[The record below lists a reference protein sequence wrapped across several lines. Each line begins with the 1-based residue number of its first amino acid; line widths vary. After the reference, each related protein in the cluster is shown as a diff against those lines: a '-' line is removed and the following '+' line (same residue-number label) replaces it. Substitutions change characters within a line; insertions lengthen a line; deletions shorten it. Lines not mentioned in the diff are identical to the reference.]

1 MDGGIMK
8 KKIVIAALIMMTAY
22 QTAAPGAN
30 AQNCKSPAQIVN
42 NIWKKWGD
50 TIIAVG
56 CVAKSVAATSAAA
69 PVTAGAS
76 LSATAVLSANCIRNT
91 QKYKEA
97 IEKMV
102 SLFNDLADNG
112 PATLGPRRIEFGNL
126 QTGVLVGPMDRTF
139 VSVYP
144 MDKDS
149 VTFRVKKVE
158 GDSKVEVVICR
169 IDTQGTVTNLAVFET
184 DDKDPDGKEYTRTV
198 TGVSNHLVQIRL
210 NGKSA
215 VKKFKYQFRATK

>member
-1 MDGGIMK
+1 MK
-8 KKIVIAALIMMTAY
+8 KKILVTILLALALNT
-22 QTAAPGAN
+22 TAAPTVN
-30 AQNCKSPAQIVN
+30 AQNCKSPAQIVT

-56 CVAKSVAATSAAA
+56 CVVKSAAATSAAA
-69 PVTAGAS
+69 PVTGGAS
-76 LSATAVLSANCIRNT
+76 IVATATLSAQCIRNT

-112 PATLGPRRIEFGNL
+112 PATLGPRRIEFGDL

-158 GDSKVEVVICR
+158 GESKVEVVICK
-169 IDTQGTVTNLAVFET
+169 IDTQGTVTNLSVFET
-184 DDKDPDGKEYTRTV
+184 GENDPDGKEYTKTV

-215 VKKFKYQFRATK
+215 IKKFKYQFRATK

>member
-1 MDGGIMK
+1 MK
-8 KKIVIAALIMMTAY
+8 KKIVIVALMVLIVNATS
-22 QTAAPGAN
+22 APCAN
-30 AQNCKSPAQIVN
+30 AQNCKSPAQLVS

-56 CVAKSVAATSAAA
+56 CVAKSAAAASAAA
-69 PVTAGAS
+69 PVTGGVSLAATAT
-76 LSATAVLSANCIRNT
+76 LSATCIRNT

-102 SLFNDLADNG
+102 SAFNDLADNG

-126 QTGVLVGPMDRTF
+126 QTGVLIGPMDRTF

-158 GDSKVEVVICR
+158 GDSKAEVVICK

-184 DDKDPDGKEYTRTV
+184 DEKDPDGKEYVKTV
-198 TGVSNHLVQIRL
+198 TGVSNFLVQIRL

>member
-1 MDGGIMK
+1 MK
-8 KKIVIAALIMMTAY
+8 KKIVIVAVMMLTINAA
-22 QTAAPGAN
+22 TAAPAQ
-30 AQNCKSPAQIVN
+30 AQNCKSPAQIVSN
-42 NIWKKWGD
+42 VWKKWGD
-50 TIIAVG
+50 VIIAVG
-56 CVAKSVAATSAAA
+56 CVAKSAAATGAVA
-69 PVTAGAS
+69 PVTGGTSLVATAT
-76 LSATAVLSANCIRNT
+76 LSAQCIRNT

-112 PATLGPRRIEFGNL
+112 QATLGPRRIEFGNI
-126 QTGVLVGPMDRTF
+126 QNGVLLGPMDRTF

-158 GDSKVEVVICR
+158 GDSRVEVVICK

-184 DDKDPDGKEYTRTV
+184 DDKDPDGKEYVKVV

-215 VKKFKYQFRATK
+215 VKKFKYQFKATK

>member
-1 MDGGIMK
+1 MK
-8 KKIVIAALIMMTAY
+8 KKILVVTLMILAFGVTTVPKAE
-22 QTAAPGAN
+22 
-30 AQNCKSPAQIVN
+30 AQNCKSPAQIVS

-56 CVAKSVAATSAAA
+56 CVAKSAAATAATA
-69 PVTAGAS
+69 PVTGGAS
-76 LSATAVLSANCIRNT
+76 LVATATLSATCIKNT

-112 PATLGPRRIEFGNL
+112 PATLGPRRIEFGDL
-126 QTGVLVGPMDRTF
+126 QTGVLLGPMDRTF

-149 VTFRVKKVE
+149 VTFRIKKVE
-158 GDSKVEVVICR
+158 GESKVEVVICK
-169 IDTQGTVTNLAVFET
+169 INTQGTVTNLSVFET
-184 DDKDPDGKEYTRTV
+184 DDNDPDGKEYVKTV

>member
-1 MDGGIMK
+1 MK
-8 KKIVIAALIMMTAY
+8 KKIVIASLIMLTVNA
-22 QTAAPGAN
+22 TAAPSAS
-30 AQNCKSPAQIVN
+30 AQNCKSPAQIVS

-56 CVAKSVAATSAAA
+56 CVAKSAAATSAAA
-69 PVTAGAS
+69 PVTGGAS
-76 LSATAVLSANCIRNT
+76 LAATAALSAQCIRNT

-102 SLFNDLADNG
+102 YLFNDLADNG

-126 QTGVLVGPMDRTF
+126 QTGLLVGPMDRTF

-149 VTFRVKKVE
+149 VTFRIKKVE
-158 GDSKVEVVICR
+158 GDSRVEVVICK
-169 IDTQGTVTNLAVFET
+169 IDPQGTVTNLTVFET
-184 DDKDPDGKEYTRTV
+184 DDKDPDGKEYVKTV
-198 TGVSNHLVQIRL
+198 TGVSNYLVQIRL

-215 VKKFKYQFRATK
+215 IKKFKYQFRATK

>member
-1 MDGGIMK
+1 MK
-8 KKIVIAALIMMTAY
+8 KKIIAITIAMLAITV
-22 QTAAPGAN
+22 TAAPPSN
-30 AQNCKSPAQIVN
+30 AQNCKSPAQIVT

-56 CVAKSVAATSAAA
+56 CVVKSAAA
-69 PVTAGAS
+69 TGATAPVTGGAS
-76 LSATAVLSANCIRNT
+76 LVATVTLSATCIKNT
-91 QKYKEA
+91 AKYKEA
-97 IEKMV
+97 AEKMV
-102 SLFNDLADNG
+102 SLFNELADNG
-112 PATLGPRRIEFGNL
+112 PATLGPRRIEFGSP
-126 QTGVLVGPMDRTF
+126 QEGVLIGPMDRTF

-158 GDSKVEVVICR
+158 GESKVEVVICK
-169 IDTQGTVTNLAVFET
+169 IDAQGTVTNLAVFET
-184 DDKDPDGKEYTRTV
+184 DDKDPDGKEYVRTV

-215 VKKFKYQFRATK
+215 VKKFRYQFKATK

>member
-1 MDGGIMK
+1 MK
-8 KKIVIAALIMMTAY
+8 KKILVVMLMILAFSVTTVPKAE
-22 QTAAPGAN
+22 
-30 AQNCKSPAQIVN
+30 AQNCKSPAQIVS

-56 CVAKSVAATSAAA
+56 CVAKSAAATSAAA

-76 LSATAVLSANCIRNT
+76 LVATATLSATCIKNT

-126 QTGVLVGPMDRTF
+126 QTGVLLGPMDRTF

-149 VTFRVKKVE
+149 VTFRIKKVE
-158 GDSKVEVVICR
+158 GESKVEVVICK
-169 IDTQGTVTNLAVFET
+169 INTEGTVTNLSVFET
-184 DDKDPDGKEYTRTV
+184 DDNDPDGKEYVKTV

>member
-1 MDGGIMK
+1 MK
-8 KKIVIAALIMMTAY
+8 KKIMIVAVMMLSI
-22 QTAAPGAN
+22 TAAAEPAAQ

-56 CVAKSVAATSAAA
+56 CVAKSAAATSAAA
-69 PVTAGAS
+69 PVTGGAS
-76 LSATAVLSANCIRNT
+76 LVATATLSAQCIRNT
-91 QKYKEA
+91 QKYKES

-102 SLFNDLADNG
+102 TLFNDLADNG

-126 QTGVLVGPMDRTF
+126 QTGVLIGPVDRTF

-149 VTFRVKKVE
+149 VTFNLKKVE
-158 GDSKVEVVICR
+158 GDSRVEVVICK

-184 DDKDPDGKEYTRTV
+184 DDKDADGKEYIKTV

-215 VKKFKYQFRATK
+215 IKKFKYQFKATK

>member
-1 MDGGIMK
+1 MK
-8 KKIVIAALIMMTAY
+8 KKIVIAALMMLALNTM
-22 QTAAPGAN
+22 AAHNAN
-30 AQNCKSPAQIVN
+30 AQNCKSPAQIVSN
-42 NIWKKWGD
+42 VWKKWGD

-56 CVAKSVAATSAAA
+56 CVAKSAAATGAVA
-69 PVTAGAS
+69 PVTGGAS
-76 LSATAVLSANCIRNT
+76 LAATATLSAQCIRNT

-102 SLFNDLADNG
+102 SIFNDLADNG
-112 PATLGPRRIEFGNL
+112 QATLGPRRIEFGNT
-126 QTGVLVGPMDRTF
+126 QHGVLVGPMDRTF

-149 VTFRVKKVE
+149 VTFRVKKIE
-158 GDSKVEVVICR
+158 GESKVEVVICK
-169 IDTQGTVTNLAVFET
+169 IDTQGTVNNLAVFET

-215 VKKFKYQFRATK
+215 IRKFKYEFKATK

>member
-1 MDGGIMK
+1 MIMK
-8 KKIVIAALIMMTAY
+8 KKIMIVMLMLLALNQA
-22 QTAAPGAN
+22 AAPEAK
-30 AQNCKSPAQIVN
+30 AQNCKSPAQIVT

-56 CVAKSVAATSAAA
+56 CVAKSAAATSAAA
-69 PVTAGAS
+69 PVTGGAS
-76 LSATAVLSANCIRNT
+76 LVATATLSLQCIRNT
-91 QKYKEA
+91 QKYKES

-102 SLFNDLADNG
+102 TLFNDLADNG
-112 PATLGPRRIEFGNL
+112 PATLGPRRIEFGNP

-144 MDKDS
+144 LDKDS
-149 VTFRVKKVE
+149 VTFRVKKIE
-158 GDSKVEVVICR
+158 GDSKVEGVICK
-169 IDTQGTVTNLAVFET
+169 INTQGTVTNLAVFET
-184 DDKDPDGKEYTRTV
+184 GDNDPDGKEYVKTV

-215 VKKFKYQFRATK
+215 VKKFRYQFRAT

>member
-1 MDGGIMK
+1 MK
-8 KKIVIAALIMMTAY
+8 TRIVIVTLIMLALGA
-22 QTAAPGAN
+22 TAAPATK

-56 CVAKSVAATSAAA
+56 CVAKSAAATAATA
-69 PVTAGAS
+69 PVTGGAS
-76 LSATAVLSANCIRNT
+76 LVATATLSATCIKNT

-126 QTGVLVGPMDRTF
+126 QTGVLLGPMDRTF

-158 GDSKVEVVICR
+158 GESKVEVVICK
-169 IDTQGTVTNLAVFET
+169 INTQGTVTNLAVFET
-184 DDKDPDGKEYTRTV
+184 DDDDPDGKEYVRTV

>member
-1 MDGGIMK
+1 MK
-8 KKIVIAALIMMTAY
+8 KKIMIAALVMFI
-22 QTAAPGAN
+22 AN
-30 AQNCKSPAQIVN
+30 VTTVPIASAQNCKSPAQIVS

-56 CVAKSVAATSAAA
+56 CVAKSVATTSAAA
-69 PVTAGAS
+69 PVTGGLS
-76 LSATAVLSANCIRNT
+76 LSATAALSAQCIRNT

-158 GDSKVEVVICR
+158 GESRVEVVICK
-169 IDTQGTVTNLAVFET
+169 IDSQGTVTNLTVFET
-184 DDKDPDGKEYTRTV
+184 DEKDPDGKEYVKTV

-215 VKKFKYQFRATK
+215 IKKFKYQFRATK

>member
-1 MDGGIMK
+1 MK
-8 KKIVIAALIMMTAY
+8 KKIVIVMLMMLALNVTA
-22 QTAAPGAN
+22 TTPAK

-56 CVAKSVAATSAAA
+56 CVAKSTATTAAAA
-69 PVTAGAS
+69 PVTGGISLAATAA
-76 LSATAVLSANCIRNT
+76 LSAECIRNT

-126 QTGVLVGPMDRTF
+126 QTGVLIGPMDRTF

-149 VTFRVKKVE
+149 VTFRLKKVE
-158 GDSKVEVVICR
+158 GESKVEIVICK
-169 IDTQGTVTNLAVFET
+169 ITTQGTVTNLTVFET
-184 DDKDPDGKEYTRTV
+184 DDNDPDGKEYVKTV
-198 TGVSNHLVQIRL
+198 TGISNHLVQIRL

>member
-1 MDGGIMK
+1 M
-8 KKIVIAALIMMTAY
+8 IVMLIVLAFNV
-22 QTAAPGAN
+22 TAATPAK
-30 AQNCKSPAQIVN
+30 AQNCKSPAQIVS

-56 CVAKSVAATSAAA
+56 CVAKSAAATSAAA

-76 LSATAVLSANCIRNT
+76 LVATATLSATCIKNT

-126 QTGVLVGPMDRTF
+126 QTGVLLGPMDRTF

-158 GDSKVEVVICR
+158 GESKVEVVICK
-169 IDTQGTVTNLAVFET
+169 INTEGTVTNLSVFET
-184 DDKDPDGKEYTRTV
+184 DDNDPDGKEYVKTV

>member
-1 MDGGIMK
+1 MK
-8 KKIVIAALIMMTAY
+8 KKIVVVILMMLALNLTITTPAK
-22 QTAAPGAN
+22 
-30 AQNCKSPAQIVN
+30 AQNCKSPAQIVSN
-42 NIWKKWGD
+42 VWKKWGD

-56 CVAKSVAATSAAA
+56 CVAKSTATTAAAA
-69 PVTAGAS
+69 PVTGGISLAATAA
-76 LSATAVLSANCIRNT
+76 LSAECIRNT

-102 SLFNDLADNG
+102 TLFNDLADNG

-126 QTGVLVGPMDRTF
+126 QTGVLLGPMDRTF

-149 VTFRVKKVE
+149 VTFRIKKVE
-158 GDSKVEVVICR
+158 GESKVEVVICK
-169 IDTQGTVTNLAVFET
+169 INTQGTVTNLAVFET
-184 DDKDPDGKEYTRTV
+184 DDNDPDGKEYVKTV

>member
-1 MDGGIMK
+1 MK
-8 KKIVIAALIMMTAY
+8 KKILIASLFALALNLIV
-22 QTAAPGAN
+22 APATK
-30 AQNCKSPAQIVN
+30 AQNCKSPAQIVT

-56 CVAKSVAATSAAA
+56 CVAKSAAETAAAA
-69 PVTAGAS
+69 PVTGGAS
-76 LSATAVLSANCIRNT
+76 IAATATLSATCIRNT

-112 PATLGPRRIEFGNL
+112 PVTLGPRRIEFGNN
-126 QTGVLVGPMDRTF
+126 QEGVLLGPMDRTF

-149 VTFRVKKVE
+149 VTFRVKKIE
-158 GDSKVEVVICR
+158 GESKVEVVICK
-169 IDTQGTVTNLAVFET
+169 INTEGTVTNLAVFET
-184 DDKDPDGKEYTRTV
+184 GDNDPDGKEYVKTV

-215 VKKFKYQFRATK
+215 VKKFRYQFRATK